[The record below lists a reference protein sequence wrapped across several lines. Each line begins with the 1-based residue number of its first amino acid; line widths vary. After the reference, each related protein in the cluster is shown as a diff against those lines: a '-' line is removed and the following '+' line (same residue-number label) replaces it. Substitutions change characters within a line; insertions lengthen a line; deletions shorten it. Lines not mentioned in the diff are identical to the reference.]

1 MFAAEYAPAERP
13 VRRGRRAPIAVSAPV
28 EQSGM
33 ARTLCKVMDFSL
45 HGCRLLTFSAMAR
58 DESIWLTIPGLGVV
72 AAIVVWA
79 DDLVAGCQ
87 FLSPLTDE
95 TFESLA
101 LRYGLPH

>member
-13 VRRGRRAPIAVSAPV
+13 VRRGRRHSVTVEAPV

-33 ARTLCKVMDFSL
+33 ARTLCKVIDLSL

-58 DESIWLTIPGLGVV
+58 NESIWLNIPGLGVV

-101 LRYGLPH
+101 MRYGLPH